1 MLPSAQIFR
10 PKGEIV
16 NSTHENDSE
25 TERDPYG
32 HLNETPIL
40 VEFLFV
46 NFVIHPFLGDNRKL
60 KQKSYY
66 REQSIVMPSE
76 NGGQSL
82 ILSRQGQ
89 IVQAISTQSH
99 HHNSR
104 SPNSVFEL

>member
-10 PKGEIV
+10 PKGDIV

-25 TERDPYG
+25 TKRYPYG
-32 HLNETPIL
+32 HLNEMPIL

-46 NFVIHPFLGDNRKL
+46 HFMNFVIHPFLGDNRKL

-76 NGGQSL
+76 NGG
-82 ILSRQGQ
+82 
-89 IVQAISTQSH
+89 
-99 HHNSR
+99 
-104 SPNSVFEL
+104 